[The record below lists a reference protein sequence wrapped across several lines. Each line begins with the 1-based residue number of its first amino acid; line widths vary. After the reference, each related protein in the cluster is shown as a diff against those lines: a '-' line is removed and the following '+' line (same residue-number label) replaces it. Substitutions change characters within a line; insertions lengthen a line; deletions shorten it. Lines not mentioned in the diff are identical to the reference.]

1 MNSKW
6 TLVISAVAVGAAIML
21 SLPDRDESST
31 AKNLDASQ
39 NRSAD
44 TTDSSAMNRT
54 LPAVRSAPAAP
65 KVKQAGSRD
74 EARSASN
81 QQSDMEQTAETGM
94 QATPD
99 AFPVTSMFSAD
110 QLGESERTDEA
121 QLEAER
127 NAIDLYF
134 PVEEQTTYEL
144 SQTEEETQR
153 VEMEQ
158 QIAEQARVQE
168 DRRLSLSE
176 TDFDMPP
183 EEH

>member
-6 TLVISAVAVGAAIML
+6 TLVITAVAVGAVIML

-31 AKNLDASQ
+31 AQDLDASQ
-39 NRSAD
+39 NQTAG
-44 TTDSSAMNRT
+44 TTDSSTVTRV
-54 LPAVRSAPAAP
+54 LPAFRPAPAVP
-65 KVKQAGSRD
+65 MVKQAGSLD
-74 EARSASN
+74 EAQSASN
-81 QQSDMEQTAETGM
+81 QQPDVDQQVATDMQI
-94 QATPD
+94 TPD
-99 AFPVTSMFSAD
+99 AFPETSMLSAG
-110 QLGESERTDEA
+110 QLGESETTDEA
-121 QLEAER
+121 TLEAER

-134 PVEEQTTYEL
+134 PVEEQASYEL
-144 SQTEEETQR
+144 SETEKETQR

-176 TDFDMPP
+176 TDFEMPP